1 MINSTIGKKLHP
13 TKKKTKNS
21 QLDHIEG
28 TGENDQIEKKRH
40 VFVCLRLSCTFLLLA
55 DENVQENL
63 DHLTNNF
70 NELQMDP
77 VHPSLPAPPNDT
89 PSLPAPPN
97 DTPSLPATSNEKTI
111 ITSK

>member
-28 TGENDQIEKKRH
+28 TGENDQIEKKDM
-40 VFVCLRLSCTFLLLA
+40 FL
-55 DENVQENL
+55 
-63 DHLTNNF
+63 
-70 NELQMDP
+70 LQMDP
-77 VHPSLPAPPNDT
+77 VH